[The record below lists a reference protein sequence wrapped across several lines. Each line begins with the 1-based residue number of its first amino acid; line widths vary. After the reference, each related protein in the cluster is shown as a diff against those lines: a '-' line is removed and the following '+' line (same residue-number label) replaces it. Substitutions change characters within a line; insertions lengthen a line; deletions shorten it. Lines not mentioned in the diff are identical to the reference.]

1 VDLVP
6 VFSFAPFDERGEG
19 VTMLDL
25 LTNALGGGALGVL
38 LRIGNGFFENYKAG
52 QDHKRKLEEARVM
65 AEIAADKSKWDAF
78 TASQQAATPP
88 ANISTWAA
96 NVITLFRPA
105 ITFLLLVLVTIVFF
119 RVTETEQAEMID
131 EIQFCAFNCI
141 GWWFGDRMTRK
152 R

>member
-1 VDLVP
+1 
-6 VFSFAPFDERGEG
+6 
-19 VTMLDL
+19 MLDL

-52 QDHKRKLEEARVM
+52 QDHKRKLEEAKAM
-65 AEIAADKSKWDAF
+65 AEIASDKAKWDAF

>member
-1 VDLVP
+1 
-6 VFSFAPFDERGEG
+6 
-19 VTMLDL
+19 MLDL

-38 LRIGNGFFENYKAG
+38 LRIGNGFFDNYKAG
-52 QDHKRKLEEARVM
+52 QDHKRELEKAKAM
-65 AEIAADKSKWDAF
+65 AEIAANKAQWDAF

-88 ANISTWAA
+88 ANISDWAA

-105 ITFLLLVLVTIVFF
+105 ITLLLLVLVTLVFF
-119 RVTETEQAEMID
+119 RVTALEQADMID

-141 GWWFGDRMTRK
+141 GWWFGDRMSRK

>member
-1 VDLVP
+1 
-6 VFSFAPFDERGEG
+6 
-19 VTMLDL
+19 MLDL

-52 QDHKRKLEEARVM
+52 QDHKRELEKAKAM
-65 AEIAADKSKWDAF
+65 AEIAANKAQWDAF
-78 TASQQAATPP
+78 TASQLAATPP
-88 ANISTWAA
+88 ANISVWTA

-119 RVTETEQAEMID
+119 NVSALKQADMID

-141 GWWFGDRMTRK
+141 GWWFGDRMSRK

>member
-1 VDLVP
+1 
-6 VFSFAPFDERGEG
+6 
-19 VTMLDL
+19 MLDL

-52 QDHKRKLEEARVM
+52 QDHKRELEKARAM
-65 AEIAADKSKWDAF
+65 AEIAADKAQWEAF
-78 TASQQAATPP
+78 TASQQAAIVP
-88 ANISTWAA
+88 ANVSTWTA

-105 ITFLLLVLVTIVFF
+105 ITLLLLVLVAIVFF
-119 RVTETEQAEMID
+119 NVPDFEQADMVD
-131 EIQFCAFNCI
+131 EVQFAAFNCV

>member
-1 VDLVP
+1 
-6 VFSFAPFDERGEG
+6 
-19 VTMLDL
+19 MLDL

-38 LRIGNGFFENYKAG
+38 LRIGNGFFDNYKAG
-52 QDHKRKLEEARVM
+52 QDHKRELEKAKAM
-65 AEIAADKSKWDAF
+65 AEIAANKAQWDAF

-88 ANISTWAA
+88 ANISVWTA

-119 RVTETEQAEMID
+119 HVTALKQADMID

-141 GWWFGDRMTRK
+141 GWWFGDRMSRK

>member
-1 VDLVP
+1 
-6 VFSFAPFDERGEG
+6 
-19 VTMLDL
+19 MLDL

-52 QDHKRKLEEARVM
+52 QDHKRELEKAKAM
-65 AEIAADKSKWDAF
+65 AEIAANKAQWDAF
-78 TASQQAATPP
+78 TASQLAATPP

-105 ITFLLLVLVTIVFF
+105 ITLLLLVLVTMVFF
-119 RVTETEQAEMID
+119 RVTALEQADMID
-131 EIQFCAFNCI
+131 EIQFCTFNCI
-141 GWWFGDRMTRK
+141 GWWFGDRMSRK